1 MSRHDPIVRLRHM
14 LDHAREARDLA
25 RGRSRTDLD
34 SDRLLNLSL
43 VHLLGIVGEA
53 AAWTPQDIRQRHP
66 GIPWRDIVDLR
77 NRLIHGYDIV
87 NFDILWQIIQA
98 DLPPL
103 IAELERIIEAEGASP
118 DD

>member
-1 MSRHDPIVRLRHM
+1 M

-25 RGRSRTDLD
+25 SGRSRADLD
-34 SDRLLNLSL
+34 GDRLLNLSL
-43 VHLLGIVGEA
+43 VHLLEIVGEA
-53 AAWTPQDIRQRHP
+53 AAWTPEEVRQQYP
-66 GIPWRDIVDLR
+66 GIPWREVVDLR

-103 IAELERIIEAEGASP
+103 IAELERILGAEK
-118 DD
+118 